1 MANTA
6 VATKERKKKK
16 SINGKNQ
23 LQLYSLTII
32 PLFLV
37 FLFCYVP
44 MFGIVI
50 AFKNYRFD
58 TGIFG
63 SEWVGLDNI
72 KVFLA
77 SDDFV
82 RIASN
87 TIVMNLIFMA
97 IGVICAVLLA
107 VVLFEITSSRAVK
120 TYQTILIT
128 PHFLSWVVVGY
139 MGYAILNP
147 SYGIANQL
155 ITKFGGEGIQWYS
168 RPELWYY
175 ILAVAFEWK
184 YVGMDSVIYYAS
196 LMGIDAS
203 LFEAAKID
211 GANRVQV
218 AWHITIPQLIP
229 VVTVLTIL
237 KVGNIFRGDF
247 GLFYQM
253 TRDVTALYQTCD
265 VMDTY
270 IFRVMRIFGDFS
282 LSSAAGLLQ
291 SVVGFVLV
299 IVTNTVVKFIDP
311 DKSLF

>member
-6 VATKERKKKK
+6 SATKVRKRNK

-23 LQLYSLTII
+23 LQLYSLAII
-32 PLFLV
+32 PLLLV
-37 FLFCYVP
+37 FLFNYIP
-44 MFGIVI
+44 MFGIII
-50 AFKNYRFD
+50 AFKRYRFD

-63 SEWVGLDNI
+63 SEWVGLENL

-87 TIVMNLIFMA
+87 TVVMNLLFMFF
-97 IGVICAVLLA
+97 GVICAVLLA
-107 VVLFEITSSRAVK
+107 VVLFEITSSKAVK

-155 ITKFGGEGIQWYS
+155 ITKFGGEAIQWYT
-168 RPELWYY
+168 RPEMWYA
-175 ILAVAFEWK
+175 ILTVVFEWK
-184 YVGMDSVIYYAS
+184 HVGLDSVIYYAS

-218 AWHITIPQLIP
+218 AWHITIPQLVSVI
-229 VVTVLTIL
+229 TVLTIL

-253 TRDVTALYQTCD
+253 TRDVTALYETCD

-311 DKSLF
+311 EKSLF

>member
-1 MANTA
+1 MAKSNA
-6 VATKERKKKK
+6 VMPRKKRKI
-16 SINGKNQ
+16 SVNTI
-23 LQLYSLTII
+23 QLYALAAI
-32 PLFLV
+32 PAALV

-44 MFGIVI
+44 MFGII
-50 AFKNYRFD
+50 ISFKNYRFD
-58 TGIFG
+58 TGIFN
-63 SEWVGLDNI
+63 SAWVGLDNL

-82 RIASN
+82 RIAWN
-87 TIVMNLIFMA
+87 TIYMNLVFMVV
-97 IGVICAVLLA
+97 GTICAVLLA
-107 VVLFEITSSRAVK
+107 VVLFEITGRKAVK

-128 PHFLSWVVVGY
+128 PNFLSWVVVGY
-139 MGYAILNP
+139 MGYAILSP
-147 SYGIANQL
+147 TSGVANNIIQM
-155 ITKFGGEGIQWYS
+155 FGGKPIQWYS
-168 RPELWYY
+168 EPKYWPW
-175 ILAVAFEWK
+175 ILTIATEWK
-184 YVGMDSVIYYAS
+184 GVGMSSVVYYAS

-229 VVTVLTIL
+229 VVIVLSIL
-237 KVGNIFRGDF
+237 SIGGIFRGDF

-253 TRDVTALYQTCD
+253 SRNVPDLYETTD

-282 LSSAAGLLQ
+282 LSSAAGLMQ
-291 SVVGFVLV
+291 SVVGFITVV
-299 IVTNTVVKFIDP
+299 VTNTIVKFIDP